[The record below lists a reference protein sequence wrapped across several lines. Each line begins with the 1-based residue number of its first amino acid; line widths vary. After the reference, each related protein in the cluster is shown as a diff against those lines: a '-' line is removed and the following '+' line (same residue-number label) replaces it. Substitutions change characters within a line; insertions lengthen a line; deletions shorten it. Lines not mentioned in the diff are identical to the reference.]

1 MRNRHIIRSIVI
13 ILIVFVVAF
22 GISKFV
28 QHKMKMISPKR
39 EISKSNDLILQ
50 SGVIGLC
57 LGVGVGVALK
67 DLLSERAILIA
78 GTIGATIGVVIGIII
93 TRKN

>member
-1 MRNRHIIRSIVI
+1 MWHGTIITRSKIIRVY
-13 ILIVFVVAF
+13 
-22 GISKFV
+22 ISKV
-28 QHKMKMISPKR
+28 KVVTA
-39 EISKSNDLILQ
+39 ISKPNNLILQ

-67 DLLSERAILIA
+67 NFLSERAILIA
-78 GTIGATIGVVIGIII
+78 GAIGATIGVVIGIII